1 MLISL
6 VLLLLCHVVC
16 AEVVTYNWDV
26 EDWVVD
32 FKVPRSSR
40 SSLFDNGKLFENRD
54 DLHTPC
60 ARQIKFHFHFL
71 FSRFLQRPTTHLK
84 RPAERVSPF
93 KIPDENRKGAILIN
107 GM

>member
-40 SSLFDNGKLFENRD
+40 SSLFDNGKLFEK
-54 DLHTPC
+54 P
-60 ARQIKFHFHFL
+60 
-71 FSRFLQRPTTHLK
+71 
-84 RPAERVSPF
+84 
-93 KIPDENRKGAILIN
+93 
-107 GM
+107 